1 MTIAPAPI
9 LAFLVGVFHTAI
21 FVLIRNDAGGRRL
34 PSLVIAAF
42 LGAWVGDAIGARL
55 ELEFLTLG
63 DFHLLTASIVAW
75 LAIAVVAIVGVLAPT
90 GSPYA
95 RR

>member
-1 MTIAPAPI
+1 MTIGPAPI
-9 LAFLVGVFHTAI
+9 LAFLVGVFHAAI

-34 PSLVIAAF
+34 PILVIAAF
-42 LGAWVGDAIGARL
+42 LGAWIGDALGARL
-55 ELEFLTLG
+55 QLELLTLG